1 MMKISVP
8 KSRFEIIDQTSYQA
22 SSTTT
27 IEAIPLF
34 LAAFAAP
41 KGPEDLVVIDSNN
54 CTKLLGDK
62 PSFAKYGQALLQ
74 VYSIANAGGKV
85 LAKRVVASDAT
96 LANIGIFASITTEE
110 KQKTNSEGALLYKDS
125 VTQEETTIADGNE
138 AIMVSESK
146 LKFTTKSYSDKK
158 NIKEVYAAF
167 EKEFKADDGDN
178 LFPLYLITDNGRG
191 KSAKKFRI
199 SPDYKTSKRYSHC
212 IYSLEIIEGDD
223 VIETLQF
230 SGNLDYVNGNYNQG
244 IDSIVTNYSNQIKCK
259 ASIKGQEAF
268 FAKMAEVTGLTEA
281 EVENVD
287 YLFANTVKQEAL
299 PNITLDTTTE
309 NAVNLSYSFGLAL
322 QEGGNGSFGEYPVET
337 EEYTNQLTA
346 FFDGTTTD
354 DIYDLDNYKIDI
366 ICDANYPAKVKRAI
380 EALVTY
386 REDAFYFRDMGTDLT
401 TLSDILAEN
410 VKNTK
415 GRFFATYH
423 LSFDVLDDYTRKP
436 ITVTCTYELATLL
449 VEHFRDGRT
458 RPLAGQLYGMVFS
471 KCIPGTESFI
481 PKTTPKY
488 DQKQQLV
495 DARINYASYYD
506 GVLVIETE
514 LTSQEIDSQLSFINN
529 VLAVQQIVKAVRTRC
544 PKIRY
549 SFIDGDN
556 LDKYQNDVNAVLT
569 EYSSNFDQ
577 LQMVYLED
585 TTMIQN
591 KVYSAAILVKF
602 KDFIQEEYFKIYA
615 LEEIIA

>member
-8 KSRFEIIDQTSYQA
+8 KTRFEIIDQTSYQA
-22 SSTTT
+22 STTT
-27 IEAIPLF
+27 TVESIPLF

-41 KGPEDLVVIDSNN
+41 KGPEEMTVIDVNN
-54 CTKLLGDK
+54 CTKLLGDN

-74 VYSIANAGGKV
+74 VYSIVNAGGKV
-85 LAKRVVASDAT
+85 LGKRVVASDAT

-110 KQKTNSEGALLYKDS
+110 KHKTNSEGSLLYTDS

-138 AIMVSESK
+138 PIMISESK
-146 LKFTTKSYSDKK
+146 IKYTAKSYADKT
-158 NIKEVYAAF
+158 NIKEIYAEF
-167 EKEFKADDGDN
+167 ENEFIENEDGN
-178 LFPLYLITDNGRG
+178 LYPLFLITDNGRG
-191 KSAKKFRI
+191 KSGKKFRI
-199 SPDYKTSKRYSHC
+199 SPDYKTAKRYNHC
-212 IYSLEIIEGDD
+212 IYTLEIIEGDD

-230 SGNLDYVNGNYNQG
+230 SGNNSYINGNYNQG

-259 ASIKGQEAF
+259 ASVKGQDAF
-268 FAKMAEVTGLTEA
+268 FAKLATITELS
-281 EVENVD
+281 EEEILNTD
-287 YLFANTVKQEAL
+287 YLFGYDIKQDSL
-299 PNITLDTTTE
+299 PNITVDTTSE
-309 NAVNLSYSFGLAL
+309 DAVNLSYSFGLAL
-322 QEGGNGSFGEYPVET
+322 QEGGNGSFGDYPIES
-337 EEYTNQLTA
+337 EEYENQLVA

-386 REDAFYFRDMGTDLT
+386 REDAFYFRDMGTGLT
-401 TLSDILAEN
+401 TLSDILAAN
-410 VKNTK
+410 ISNNK
-415 GRFFATYH
+415 GKFFATYH
-423 LSFDVLDDYTRKP
+423 LSFDVLDDYTKKP
-436 ITVTCTYELATLL
+436 IEVTCTYELATLL

-488 DQKQQLV
+488 DQKQELV

-514 LTSQEIDSQLSFINN
+514 LTSQEVDSQLSFINN
-529 VLAVQQIVKAVRTRC
+529 VLAVQQIIKAVRTRC

-556 LDKYQNDVNAVLT
+556 LDKYQNDVNAVLS
-569 EYSSNFDQ
+569 EYSSNFSQ

-585 TTMIQN
+585 ATMVQN
-591 KVYSAAILVKF
+591 KVYSAAILVVF

-615 LEEIIA
+615 LEEITA